1 MDSFTIA
8 RDFFLMFY
16 VQCHKHARKQETL
29 EGSMESIKYLF

>member
-1 MDSFTIA
+1 MDFLTIA
-8 RDFFLMFY
+8 RIFFLIY